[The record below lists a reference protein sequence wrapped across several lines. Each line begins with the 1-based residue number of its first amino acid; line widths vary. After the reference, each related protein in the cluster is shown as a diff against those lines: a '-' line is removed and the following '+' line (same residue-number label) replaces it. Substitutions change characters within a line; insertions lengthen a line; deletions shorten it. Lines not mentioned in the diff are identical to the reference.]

1 MQGNETR
8 SDFHDRRVAV
18 AMGVRAE
25 VGGMMAVLMAAA
37 GLERMLPRPLCREM
51 RRILERWGTEFE
63 VRVKQGL
70 GKIYILD

>member
-8 SDFHDRRVAV
+8 SDFHDGRVAV

-37 GLERMLPRPLCREM
+37 GLERMLPRLLCREM
-51 RRILERWGTEFE
+51 RRISECWGTEFE
-63 VRVKQGL
+63 GRVK
-70 GKIYILD
+70 